1 MPKATPALLAA
12 LEDRVLQCDGAMGTM
27 IYQSGIYV
35 NRCFDELNLSEA
47 KLIVSIH
54 EKYLEAGADLIET
67 NTFGANRFKLE
78 KFGLES
84 RVTDINQAAV
94 EHARKAV
101 GQRTAFVLGSVGPLG
116 RRIVLHRGLTP
127 EQAHEGFHEQISA
140 LTAAGVD
147 GLILET
153 FSHLGE
159 MAIALEAVR
168 EIDADIPVIG
178 QFSFADENNILGGAS
193 IREALD
199 ILEGKGADVV
209 GANCALGPR
218 TLLDVVTRLTAMAD
232 RPVSVMPNA
241 GHPEYV
247 DGRLMYFATPDY
259 FAKYAKRFVNAGAR
273 LVGGCCGTTP
283 EHIKSMASS
292 VRALGRGTQVAVR
305 VKEVEE
311 ATRLPEVPMAERSP
325 FGQKLA
331 SGQFVVSVEV
341 DPPKGL
347 GLKHTLKGAN
357 LLHEAGVDVANI
369 ADGPRATARISAQAM
384 GLILERDVGVETI
397 LHVSCRDRNLLGLQS
412 DMLGAFISGFRNL
425 LAVTGD
431 PPLMGDYPS
440 ATGVFDVD
448 AIGLVT
454 LLNNLNHGLDM
465 GGRSTKGQTT
475 FVIGVAAN
483 PAAQNLEREMARLE
497 RKAQAGAEFIMTQ
510 PIYDQTL
517 LERFLR
523 DAEPLGL
530 PVLAGILPL
539 ASSRNAEF
547 LHNEVPGMTVPDQIR
562 ERMRRAGEQG
572 AAEGIAIA
580 REMLLNIRQSAQG
593 VYIMPPFNRYG
604 TALEVLAPIMRDGR
618 IASERAPA

>member
-12 LEDRVLQCDGAMGTM
+12 LQDRVLQCDGAMGTM
-27 IYQSGIYV
+27 IYQSGIFV
-35 NRCFDELNLSEA
+35 NRCFDELNLSEP
-47 KLIVSIH
+47 KLIVGIH
-54 EKYLEAGADLIET
+54 KKYLEVGADLIET

-78 KFGLES
+78 KFGLEG
-84 RVTDINQAAV
+84 RVADINRAAV
-94 EHARKAV
+94 EHARAAV
-101 GQRTAFVLGSVGPLG
+101 GKGGGLVLGSVGPLG
-116 RRIVLHRGLTP
+116 RRIVLNRGLTP
-127 EQAHEGFHEQISA
+127 EQAHEGFSEQISA
-140 LTAAGVD
+140 LVETGVD

-159 MAIALEAVR
+159 MAIALEAAR
-168 EIDADIPVIG
+168 AIDADVPIIG
-178 QFSFADENNILGGAS
+178 QFSFADENNLLGGAS

-218 TLLDVVTRLTAMAD
+218 TLLDVVTRLAAMTE

-283 EHIKSMASS
+283 EHVKSMASS
-292 VRALGRGTQVAVR
+292 VRALGRGTQVSVH

-311 ATRLPEVPMAERSP
+311 ATRLPEVPLAERSP

-331 SGQFVVSVEV
+331 TGQFVVSVEV

-347 GLKHTLKGAN
+347 GMKQTLKGAN
-357 LLHEAGVDVANI
+357 LLQEAGVDVANI

-412 DMLGAFISGFRNL
+412 DMLGAYISGFRNL

-465 GGRSTKGQTT
+465 GGRSTKGQTK

-483 PAAQNLEREMARLE
+483 PAAQNLDREMARLE
-497 RKAQAGAEFIMTQ
+497 RKTEAGAEFIMTQ
-510 PIYDQTL
+510 PIYDQAL

-523 DAEPLGL
+523 QAEPLGL
-530 PVLAGILPL
+530 PVLAGIRSQPVIHMGQ
-539 ASSRNAEF
+539 S
-547 LHNEVPGMTVPDQIR
+547 D
-562 ERMRRAGEQG
+562 
-572 AAEGIAIA
+572 GIAVFS
-580 REMLLNIRQSAQG
+580 RQSGQTGGQDGG
-593 VYIMPPFNRYG
+593 VQPTGVGHQKMGGFGNLFQLKERLQQLGIIF
-604 TALEVLAPIMRDGR
+604 AGR
-618 IASERAPA
+618 SHHGLP